1 MVKQGLAGELILL
14 GPSPILT
21 LIGSVSIAGTKVS
34 TSAMARTFCVTQP
47 QAACKNEERRRKD
60 DARSYDLLI
69 LYVTLRLPCGIRT
82 GEDRR
87 RTCASYDYPLQ
98 PAMKPLTS

>member
-60 DARSYDLLI
+60 DARSYNSMLI
-69 LYVTLRLPCGIRT
+69 PEVTLRLPCGIQT

-87 RTCASYDYPLQ
+87 QTYAGYDYPLQ
-98 PAMKPLTS
+98 PAMKR

>member
-1 MVKQGLAGELILL
+1 M
-14 GPSPILT
+14 
-21 LIGSVSIAGTKVS
+21 AGTKVS

-47 QAACKNEERRRKD
+47 QAACKNEERRRND
-60 DARSYDLLI
+60 DARSHKLMLTPS
-69 LYVTLRLPCGIRT
+69 VTLRLPCGIQR

-98 PAMKPLTS
+98 PAMKP